1 MSLLFIFKRFSYYFQ
16 VLFILFSNAF
26 RIILKRF
33 PNYFRML
40 LYYFR
45 MQGKV
50 SSISRIHF
58 DVKNKENKDTRRNV
72 NELTTIKKIVMI
84 CEKFEPKNDV
94 KTRMK
99 NMRARA
105 ALVREPP
112 KPHRPVLTLR
122 TLERGKNTFFPRLAH
137 RSHRS
142 TCTRIFPS
150 DSSQNNIK
158 ICENVSS

>member
-1 MSLLFIFKRFSYYFQ
+1 MRGALRALESGPRAVEGVTLLSRSLIVSET
-16 VLFILFSNAF
+16 IAGAS
-26 RIILKRF
+26 
-33 PNYFRML
+33 
-40 LYYFR
+40 
-45 MQGKV
+45 QGKV

-158 ICENVSS
+158 ICGNVSS

>member
-1 MSLLFIFKRFSYYFQ
+1 MIFTLLSTAKPRPYALCTVTGLWRFYCSYYFQ
-16 VLFILFSNAF
+16 MLFGAS
-26 RIILKRF
+26 
-33 PNYFRML
+33 
-40 LYYFR
+40 
-45 MQGKV
+45 QGKV
-50 SSISRIHF
+50 SPISRIQF
-58 DVKNKENKDTRRNV
+58 EVKNKENKDTPRNV

-84 CEKFEPKNDV
+84 CEKFEPKNDA

-99 NMRARA
+99 NARA
-105 ALVREPP
+105 CAAFVREPP

-122 TLERGKNTFFPRLAH
+122 TLEGGRNTFFPRLAH

-158 ICENVSS
+158 ICGNVSS

>member
-1 MSLLFIFKRFSYYFQ
+1 MRGALRALESGPRAVEGVTLLSRSLIVSET
-16 VLFILFSNAF
+16 IAGAS
-26 RIILKRF
+26 
-33 PNYFRML
+33 
-40 LYYFR
+40 
-45 MQGKV
+45 QGKV

-112 KPHRPVLTLR
+112 KPHRPVRTVLTLR

-158 ICENVSS
+158 ICENVTS

>member
-1 MSLLFIFKRFSYYFQ
+1 
-16 VLFILFSNAF
+16 
-26 RIILKRF
+26 
-33 PNYFRML
+33 
-40 LYYFR
+40 
-45 MQGKV
+45 MQ
-50 SSISRIHF
+50 F
-58 DVKNKENKDTRRNV
+58 DEKNTKNKDTPRNV
-72 NELTTIKKIVMI
+72 NELTTRKKIVMI
-84 CEKFEPKNDV
+84 YEKFEPKNDV

-99 NMRARA
+99 NARARA

-112 KPHRPVLTLR
+112 KPHRPVLRNR
-122 TLERGKNTFFPRLAH
+122 TLDRGKNTFFPRLAH